1 MTDKEKARAYDE
13 ALERARKRIMV
24 EPQDHTDKILKD
36 IFPQLAESEDER
48 IRKFLIDILS
58 HGTWRKEWPFG
69 PNEVVAYL
77 EKQKDNQYFIGYA
90 NGYSDGQLNPKQ
102 KEPNYTKRNEL
113 FDKCVENCDPKVMK
127 EVSDNVDKM
136 LEPKIAFGDWGDKE
150 KKEAIIT
157 CLQYMRF
164 IKKITNQE
172 YDDLMNWLDNNLVYN
187 ALKKKQKEQK
197 QEWKPQPESLE
208 ALMYAIEGKWDMI
221 LPTSYLS
228 RRLEDLYE
236 GLVNTF
242 NVDES
247 LLAELPKAASLA
259 YTAEDIEELKELKR
273 KIEASMEQKQ
283 VPISCSHENGT
294 PAESKATINGEPIQ
308 TENQSVDIPLA
319 VWSEKYIADVF
330 EKVGLAK
337 IVREQG
343 NDALTNAIQSAMI
356 ELSKVEN
363 TEWNEEDKTTMNDL
377 ISLLWILQ
385 GSTNLREG
393 TASKYTHWLK
403 SLPER
408 FNLQPKIEW
417 NEEDE
422 KPSIFPP
429 GLGEVHWNPIPSAKK
444 ELMEKAAEKLSK
456 EEYVK
461 KFKALCEAYEIKLP
475 NREYDIY
482 GLCEDLH
489 KLFGDI
495 QNPVE
500 WSDED
505 ENMRNLI
512 IETLDDNS
520 HYFPFKETKK
530 KMMDWLKSLRPQS
543 HWKPS
548 EEQMTNLLRAE
559 GRLRIEGEN
568 VLAGKLAEIYEQLK
582 KL

>member
-150 KKEAIIT
+150 KKEAIST
-157 CLQYMRF
+157 CLKYMRF

-172 YDDLMNWLDNNLVYN
+172 YDDLTEWLNDNLVSN
-187 ALKKKQKEQK
+187 VLLKKKQKEHQKKSDAQEKALGRDLTFPQDKDKNLDEIAQDYVERVKEYNPEPTWNLMQTAVCYGYHCCEQKEQK

-242 NVDES
+242 NIDES
-247 LLAELPKAASLA
+247 FLAELPKVASLA

-283 VPISCSHENGT
+283 VPISCSHENGI
-294 PAESKATINGEPIQ
+294 PAEHKATINGEPIQ

-319 VWSEKYIADVF
+319 EWS
-330 EKVGLAK
+330 
-337 IVREQG
+337 
-343 NDALTNAIQSAMI
+343 
-356 ELSKVEN
+356 
-363 TEWNEEDKTTMNDL
+363 
-377 ISLLWILQ
+377 
-385 GSTNLREG
+385 
-393 TASKYTHWLK
+393 
-403 SLPER
+403 
-408 FNLQPKIEW
+408 
-417 NEEDE
+417 EEDE
-422 KPSIFPP
+422 KIAKEIEEELWYPGDFPDYP
-429 GLGEVHWNPIPSAKK
+429 
-444 ELMEKAAEKLSK
+444 SK
-456 EEYVK
+456 EESELYDDCQRRLNW
-461 KFKALCEAYEIKLP
+461 FKNKLKSLRP
-475 NREYDIY
+475 QP
-482 GLCEDLH
+482 
-489 KLFGDI
+489 K
-495 QNPVE
+495 QE